1 MRLTHLVVLSCVLP
15 SVAAT
20 QTYPSIPRALPD
32 AEEIALATS
41 AAPAEISERAAVYT
55 IRDGK
60 PTRIREGTNGCTC
73 MVARDLHPG
82 SAYPICYDAEG
93 SRTNF
98 WREIEEVRLR
108 STGASEDSVA
118 THVADL
124 YRKGT
129 LRYPDKF
136 TVAYMMSPKQVLF
149 SNASKDGRRVGAWWP
164 HLMIMAPGLSGSAM
178 GLRDS
183 SVVTVFSVGEE
194 KHVHELVVKL
204 PSWSDGTPSRP

>member
-1 MRLTHLVVLSCVLP
+1 
-15 SVAAT
+15 
-20 QTYPSIPRALPD
+20 
-32 AEEIALATS
+32 
-41 AAPAEISERAAVYT
+41 
-55 IRDGK
+55 
-60 PTRIREGTNGCTC
+60 

-108 STGASEDSVA
+108 AAGGAEDSVEKHIA
-118 THVADL
+118 QL
-124 YRKGT
+124 YRQGT

-136 TVAYMMSPKQVLF
+136 TVAY
-149 SNASKDGRRVGAWWP
+149 
-164 HLMIMAPGLSGSAM
+164 IMAPGLSGSSM

-183 SVVTVFSVGEE
+183 SAVTVFSVGEE
-194 KHVHELVVKL
+194 GQVHELVVKL